1 MSRHTVRDALRRLR
15 EDGVLEP
22 ARGRGT
28 RIHLPEIEQ
37 PVGALYS
44 LFRVVKSHGLEQRSV
59 VRALDVQTDAR
70 AARRLQLPED
80 TELVYLERLR
90 IAGGEPLALAHV
102 WLPRD
107 VAEALLDADFTTP
120 ASTTSSSGARES
132 A

>member
-1 MSRHTVRDALRRLR
+1 M
-15 EDGVLEP
+15 P
-22 ARGRGT
+22 
-28 RIHLPEIEQ
+28 
-37 PVGALYS
+37 
-44 LFRVVKSHGLEQRSV
+44 
-59 VRALDVQTDAR
+59 R